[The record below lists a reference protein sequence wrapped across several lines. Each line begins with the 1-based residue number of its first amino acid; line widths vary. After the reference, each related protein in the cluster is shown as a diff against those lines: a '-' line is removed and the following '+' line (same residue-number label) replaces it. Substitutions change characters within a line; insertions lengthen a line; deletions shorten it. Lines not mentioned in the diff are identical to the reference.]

1 MTAVAAGL
9 CASGAAVAA
18 DRDESAAREYVYCG
32 RIVAALE
39 SAYELA
45 GRADGVRAF
54 RAMRGFFVM
63 AATVRSDGEFMKL
76 EIERSSQRF
85 KERFSGRDVPAE
97 NKELTSEGER
107 CLELF
112 DTEVK
117 PLLGLKKM

>member
-1 MTAVAAGL
+1 
-9 CASGAAVAA
+9 
-18 DRDESAAREYVYCG
+18 
-32 RIVAALE
+32 
-39 SAYELA
+39 
-45 GRADGVRAF
+45 
-54 RAMRGFFVM
+54 M